1 MRADQVLIEHHK
13 VLRAL
18 SKDITGKPAGSAE
31 REERVDD
38 LMVELD
44 IHMRIEDDLF
54 YPAVAAASTL
64 VAVAHAEHRQ
74 VSDRLAAFLR
84 TNPTDPAYEGE
95 WQAFVTTLDAHAEEE
110 ERDLFPPPVEI
121 SADEL
126 DALGNRMLEQMDEVR
141 TSWTKQLRVQVRGA
155 VLRNM

>member
-1 MRADQVLIEHHK
+1 MNADQVLIEHHD

-18 SKDITGKPAGSAE
+18 CKDITGKPAGSAE
-31 REERVDD
+31 REERVDN
-38 LMVELD
+38 LLVELD

-84 TNPTDPAYEGE
+84 TNPTDPAYEGH

-121 SADEL
+121 TADHL
-126 DALGNRMLEQMDEVR
+126 DELGNRMLEQMDEIR
-141 TSWTKQLRVQVRGA
+141 TSWTKQLRVQARGA
-155 VLRNM
+155 VLRKM

>member
-1 MRADQVLIEHHK
+1 MRADQVLIEHHN

-18 SKDITGKPAGSAE
+18 CKEITGTPAESAE
-31 REERVDD
+31 RQERVDD

-121 SADEL
+121 TADEL
-126 DALGNRMLEQMDEVR
+126 DELGNRMLEQMDEVR
-141 TSWTKQLRVQVRGA
+141 TSWTKQLRVQARGA
-155 VLRNM
+155 VLRKM

>member
-1 MRADQVLIEHHK
+1 MRADQVLIEHHN

-18 SKDITGKPAGSAE
+18 CKKITGTPAGSAE
-31 REERVDD
+31 RQERVDD

-44 IHMRIEDDLF
+44 IHMRIEDDLY
-54 YPAVAAASTL
+54 YPAVAAAGTL

-84 TNPTDPAYEGE
+84 TSPTAPAYEGE
-95 WQAFVTTLDAHAEEE
+95 WQAFVTTLDAHAAEE

-121 SADEL
+121 TAEALDE
-126 DALGNRMLEQMDEVR
+126 LGNRMLEQMDQVR
-141 TSWTKQLRVQVRGA
+141 TSWTKQLRVQARGA
-155 VLRNM
+155 LLRKM